1 MKYNLFIIYK
11 MWLLNSNIQTK
22 LLQYLNKKI
31 IMGIEIYKNEII
43 RISTNNSI
51 LV

>member
-11 MWLLNSNIQTK
+11 MWLLNSNTQTE

-51 LV
+51 LI

>member
-51 LV
+51 LI